1 MIKPKR
7 NPPGHPGLPPRWT
20 SSAKDGVGTS
30 FNSQSRVWFTISN
43 GIINEVYYPN
53 VDQANT
59 RDLGFLVAD
68 GSSFFS
74 DEKKHSKHEITQLA
88 KGVPCYRLTNTCIQG
103 RYRIV
108 KTIITD
114 PHQDALLQQVRFE
127 PLKGRL
133 NDYNLYALL
142 APHINNRGYGNN
154 GWVGNYKGMHMLF
167 AERSASAL
175 ALACSTP
182 FSAMSCGYVG
192 ASDGWQDISEHKR
205 LTQIYQEA
213 FDGNIALTGQIDLA
227 ASSGNFVL
235 ALAFG
240 RNAAEA
246 GQRARRALLQD
257 FDRVLTDYVNEWK
270 ETQAKFLNLAE
281 ANSSTD
287 LYRVSTAV
295 LKIHEAK
302 RFPGGI
308 IASLSIPW
316 GYNKGDGD
324 LGGYHLVWSRDLV
337 EAAGALLAADD
348 AAGARQTLSYLM
360 STQEA
365 DGHWPQN
372 MWLDGRPYWGG
383 VQMDEAAFPILL
395 ADALRRMDKLNG
407 LNPWP
412 MVRQA
417 ASFIVC
423 NGPVTQQDRW
433 EEDGG
438 YSPFTLAV
446 EIAALLA
453 AADFADAAGNTK
465 MGFYLRQTADIWNS
479 NVERWTYVTATPLAH
494 QVGVEGYYVRIA
506 PPEVADAPSPLKG
519 FVPIKN
525 RPPGVV
531 NAPITQIVS
540 PDALAL
546 VRFGLRAAT
555 DTRIVNT
562 VKIIDA
568 ILKTET
574 STGPVWHR
582 YNRDVYGEHEDGRPF
597 DGAGIGRGWPLLT
610 GERAHYELARG
621 NHDEAKRLLHIIE
634 SQTTS
639 GGLIPEQVWDAQDL
653 PNRGLINGHPSGSA
667 MPLVW
672 AHAEYIKLIRSLHDE
687 RVFDALPQPTQRYQK
702 DRITSPFAF
711 WRFNHK
717 CRTIPTGKM
726 LRLEVLAPALI
737 HWSTDDWHSAQDI
750 KTQDTGL
757 GVHIIDLPTDKLP
770 DGAILRFTFYW
781 TESDRWEG
789 LDFEVQVGSE

>member
-1 MIKPKR
+1 MIQANR

-59 RDLGFLVAD
+59 RDLGFLIAD

-88 KGVPCYRLTNTCIQG
+88 KGVPCYRLTNTCMQG

-114 PHQDALLQQVRFE
+114 PHRDALLQQVRFE

-133 NDYNLYALL
+133 TDYNLYVLL

-154 GWVGNYKGMHMLF
+154 GWVGNYKGIPMLF
-167 AERSASAL
+167 AERNAAAL

-192 ASDGWQDISEHKR
+192 TSDGWQDVSEHKR
-205 LTQIYQEA
+205 LTWFYPEA
-213 FDGNIALTGQIDLA
+213 PDGNIALTGQIDLA

-246 GQRARRALLQD
+246 GQRARRALMQD
-257 FDRVLTDYVNEWK
+257 FDSVLNDYVNEWK
-270 ETQAKFLNLAE
+270 ETQAKFLDLEETN
-281 ANSSTD
+281 NGTD
-287 LYRVSTAV
+287 LYRVSTAA

-316 GYNKGDGD
+316 GYDKGDDD

-337 EAAGALLAADD
+337 EAAGALLAAGD
-348 AAGARQTLSYLM
+348 AAGACQTLSFLM

-372 MWLDGRPYWGG
+372 MWLDGRPYWSG

-395 ADALRRMDKLNG
+395 ADVLRRMNKLNG
-407 LNPWP
+407 LNPWS

-417 ASFIVC
+417 ASFLVR

-453 AADFADAAGNTK
+453 AADFADSVGNTK
-465 MGFYLRQTADIWNS
+465 MGVYLRQTADIWNS
-479 NVERWTYVTATPLAH
+479 NIERWTYVTDTPLALR
-494 QVGVEGYYVRIA
+494 VGVEGYYVRIA
-506 PPEVADAPSPLKG
+506 PPEVADASSPLKG

-525 RPPGVV
+525 RPLDAMKAQV
-531 NAPITQIVS
+531 AQIVS

-555 DTRIVNT
+555 DSRIINT
-562 VKIIDA
+562 VRVIDA

-582 YNRDVYGEHEDGRPF
+582 YNKDSYGEHEDGRPF
-597 DGAGIGRGWPLLT
+597 DGTGIGRGWPLLT

-621 NHDEAKRLLHIIE
+621 NYNEAKRLLHFME
-634 SQTTS
+634 SQTS
-639 GGLIPEQVWDAQDL
+639 PGGLIPEQVWDAQDL
-653 PNRGLINGHPSGSA
+653 PNRELINGRPSGSA

-672 AHAEYIKLIRSLHDE
+672 AHAEYIKLIRSLNDG
-687 RVFDALPQPTQRYQK
+687 RVFDALPQPTQRYQR

-717 CRTIPTGKM
+717 CRIIPTGKM
-726 LRLEVLAPALI
+726 LRLEVLSPALT
-737 HWSTDDWHSAQDI
+737 HWSTDDWRSAQDI

-757 GVHIIDLPTDKLP
+757 GVHIVDLPTDKLP
-770 DGAILRFTFYW
+770 DGAIIRFTFYW
-781 TESDRWEG
+781 PESDRWEG
-789 LDFEVQVGSE
+789 SDFAVQVGSK

>member
-1 MIKPKR
+1 MIQPN

-30 FNSQSRVWFTISN
+30 FNIRSRVWFTISN
-43 GIINEVYYPN
+43 GIINEVYYPD

-59 RDLGFLVAD
+59 RDCGFLVTD
-68 GSSFFS
+68 DSNFFS
-74 DEKKHSKHEITQLA
+74 DEKQHCKHEIAQLIA
-88 KGVPCYRLTNTCIQG
+88 GVPCYRLTNTCTQG
-103 RYRIV
+103 RYQII

-114 PHQDALLQQVRFE
+114 PHRDALLQQVHFE
-127 PLKGRL
+127 PLRGRL
-133 NDYNLYALL
+133 ADYNLYALL
-142 APHINNRGYGNN
+142 APHLNNRGYGND
-154 GWVGNYKGMHMLF
+154 GRVGDYKGVPMLF
-167 AERSASAL
+167 AERDSTVI
-175 ALACSTP
+175 ALACSP
-182 FSAMSCGYVG
+182 DFKAMSCGYVG
-192 ASDGWQDISEHKR
+192 VSDGWQDISEHKR
-205 LTQIYQEA
+205 LTQIYPEA
-213 FDGNIALTGQIDLA
+213 SDGNIALTGQIDLT
-227 ASSGNFVL
+227 SSPDNFVL

-240 RNAAEA
+240 RNEAEA
-246 GQRARRALLQD
+246 GQRARRALMED
-257 FDRVLTDYVNEWK
+257 FNGLLNDYLIEWK
-270 ETQAKFLNLAE
+270 QAQARFLDISGAKN
-281 ANSSTD
+281 NGIN

-316 GYNKGDGD
+316 GYNKGDDD

-337 EAAGALLAADD
+337 EAAGALLAAGDSN
-348 AAGARQTLSYLM
+348 GACQTLAFLM

-372 MWLDGRPYWGG
+372 MWLDGRPYWSG
-383 VQMDEAAFPILL
+383 VQMDETAFPILL
-395 ADALRRMDKLNG
+395 ADVLRRNKLNG

-417 ASFIVC
+417 ASFLVC

-453 AADFADAAGNTK
+453 AADFADHTGNKK
-465 MGFYLRQTADIWNS
+465 MGDYLRQTADIWNS
-479 NVERWTYVTATPLAH
+479 NVERWTYVTDTPLAH
-494 QVGVEGYYVRIA
+494 KVGVEGYYVRIA
-506 PPEVADAPSPLKG
+506 PPEVADASSPLKG

-525 RPPGVV
+525 RPLGVV
-531 NAPITQIVS
+531 KAPLTQIVS

-555 DTRIVNT
+555 DSKIVNT
-562 VKIIDA
+562 VKVIDST
-568 ILKTET
+568 LKTET

-582 YNRDVYGEHEDGRPF
+582 YNQDGYGEHGDGSPF

-621 NHDEAKRLLHIIE
+621 NQSEARRLLHAIE
-634 SQTTS
+634 SQTS
-639 GGLIPEQVWDAQDL
+639 PGGLIPEQIWDGQDL
-653 PNRGLINGHPSGSA
+653 PNRELINGHPSGSS

-672 AHAEYIKLIRSLHDE
+672 AHAEFIKLIRSLHDG
-687 RVFDALPQPTQRYQK
+687 RVFDTPPQPVQRYQK
-702 DRITSPFAF
+702 DRVVSPFAF

-717 CRTIPTGKM
+717 CRTIPPGKM
-726 LRLEVLAPALI
+726 LRLEVLAPALVR
-737 HWSTDDWHSAQDI
+737 WSTDDWRNAQNI

-757 GVHIIDLPTDKLP
+757 GVHIVDLPTDKLP
-770 DGAILRFTFYW
+770 SGEILRFTFYW
-781 TESDRWEG
+781 PESNRWEG
-789 LDFEVQVGSE
+789 SDFAVEVEGE